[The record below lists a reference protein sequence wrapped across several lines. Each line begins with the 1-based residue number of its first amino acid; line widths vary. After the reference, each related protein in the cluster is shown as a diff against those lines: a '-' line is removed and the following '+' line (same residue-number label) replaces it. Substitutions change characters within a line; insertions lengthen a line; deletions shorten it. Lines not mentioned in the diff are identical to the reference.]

1 MSRVLGLVPRS
12 VDVFELF
19 VERDGL
25 SYQAGDCALLIHS
38 DGITSRPYSFSSH
51 PDQEHLSF
59 LFRRLENGFSS
70 WLAHR
75 KPGDEVGV
83 GTPFALFKPQGGPRE
98 VWIATGT
105 GIAPFVSLLRASRPS
120 VPRELWYGVRRPQ
133 EAALREEL
141 RLQEGKGL
149 RLWFSRP
156 DRGSNSP
163 QQPTGRL
170 TEHLDQLPLDEDLE
184 YYLCGNGSMIR
195 QTTEYLKRQGV
206 SPSRLHGEAFYG

>member
-12 VDVFELF
+12 ANVFELF
-19 VERDGL
+19 VGRDGL
-25 SYQAGDCALLIHS
+25 LYQAGDCALLIHT

-51 PDQEHLSF
+51 PDQEQLSF
-59 LFRRLENGFSS
+59 LFRRLENGFTA
-70 WLAHR
+70 WLAQR

-83 GTPFALFKPQGGPRE
+83 GTPFTLFKPQGGPQE

-105 GIAPFVSLLRASRPS
+105 GIAPFVSLLRASRPC
-120 VPRELWYGVRRPQ
+120 VPRELWYGVRSPQ
-133 EAALREEL
+133 EAALQEEL

-156 DRGSNSP
+156 DTGANP
-163 QQPTGRL
+163 PHQPSGRL
-170 TEHLDQLPLDEDLE
+170 TEHLDQLPLEADLE

-195 QTTEYLKRQGV
+195 QTTEYLKHQGI